1 MLDDYKETYGLKDL
15 SPDSMR
21 DLADR
26 IKDDA
31 SLAETWLNNENRLG
45 REHTEWDNTE
55 LYCKLISSEMH
66 ELEACRN
73 LGGAQVT
80 DMLGDS
86 FSKKSAQY
94 WADYLVSDW
103 VEVERKAERE

>member
-21 DLADR
+21 DLAER

-31 SLAETWLNNENRLG
+31 DLAKTWLNNENRLG
-45 REHTEWDNTE
+45 REHTTWNNTH

-66 ELEACRN
+66 ELEACQN

-86 FSKKSAQY
+86 FPMKSAQY

-103 VEVERKAERE
+103 VEIGRKADRE